1 MDEADVAAREDV
13 VSIAGRAATLTRTT
27 PGLYRA
33 ASIVIAFLLVVT
45 AVVATIAAN
54 SAENATNRLRENT
67 APVLVATQSL
77 LASLAEADAAATAA
91 FLSGANEDREQRRLY
106 EEALARA
113 SAQAEEISALIGD
126 DESAHNSLKLLS
138 IRVNRY
144 AGLIEAARATLRA
157 GAPESDD
164 YLLRALDEVA
174 AAVSTDAANLT
185 EASERRF
192 DRDAGARTPLVVI
205 TAVVALLALVAI
217 VGASVVMTRRSRRLI
232 NPFMVLAAL
241 ATIGGAGWLVASDV
255 RAGNDIDEARDD
267 AYESIALTAQIQTA
281 GFGAR
286 TSESIALIAGD
297 AAARQ
302 EADEAGRRLTTID
315 VDATV
320 ADLVRGGE
328 ADPSAEGLFFTAAR
342 EADSPRER
350 AAVAEAMVRWQR
362 YTDTVDQLRSAS
374 AEAARAIA
382 VGPAS
387 ATFNGFNFS
396 VESVLAENRSQFL
409 EAIARADDRTSA
421 LSTITL
427 VLPLLAAAAA
437 LAGLQIRI
445 NEYR

>member
-1 MDEADVAAREDV
+1 MSISSRAR
-13 VSIAGRAATLTRTT
+13 ALTQTT

-45 AVVATIAAN
+45 AVIATIAAN
-54 SAENATNRLRENT
+54 SAENATSRLRENT

-126 DESAHNSLKLLS
+126 DESAHGSLKLLS

-144 AGLIEAARATLRA
+144 AGLIEAARATSRA
-157 GAPESDD
+157 GAAESED

-192 DRDAGARTPLVVI
+192 DRDADARTPLVIV
-205 TAVVALLALVAI
+205 TAVVALLALLTI
-217 VGASVVMTRRSRRLI
+217 LGASVVMTRRSRRLV

-286 TSESIALIAGD
+286 TAESIALIAGD
-297 AAARQ
+297 SSARQ
-302 EADEAGRRLTTID
+302 DADDAARRLTTIEI
-315 VDATV
+315 DAAV
-320 ADLVRGGE
+320 ADLVRGGASE
-328 ADPSAEGLFFTAAR
+328 PSADGLFFTAAR

-362 YTDTVDQLRSAS
+362 YSDTVERLRTAS
-374 AEAARAIA
+374 ADAARTIA

-396 VESVLAENRSQFL
+396 VESVLAENRAQFL

-437 LAGLQIRI
+437 LTGLQIRI

>member
-1 MDEADVAAREDV
+1 M
-13 VSIAGRAATLTRTT
+13 SITGRAAALTRTT

-174 AAVSTDAANLT
+174 AAVSTDATNLT
-185 EASERRF
+185 QASERRF
-192 DRDAGARTPLVVI
+192 DRDAGARTPLVAI
-205 TAVVALLALVAI
+205 TSVVALLALVAI

-241 ATIGGAGWLVASDV
+241 ATIGGSGWLVASDV

-302 EADEAGRRLTTID
+302 DADEAGRRLTTVD
-315 VDATV
+315 VDATL

-362 YTDTVDQLRSAS
+362 YTDTVDQLRRAS
-374 AEAARAIA
+374 AEAARTIA

-409 EAIARADDRTSA
+409 DAIARADDRTSA